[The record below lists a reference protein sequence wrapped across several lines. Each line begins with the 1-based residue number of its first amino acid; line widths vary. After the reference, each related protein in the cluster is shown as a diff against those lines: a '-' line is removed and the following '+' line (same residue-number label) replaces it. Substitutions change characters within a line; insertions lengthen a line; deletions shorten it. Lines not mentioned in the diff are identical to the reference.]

1 MDLFISLGH
10 RQCIEGKLQALKSK
24 NKEFCNSHEA
34 DNKNERSEVQTVHF
48 SASPYRARM
57 VPFSAVRQNAWSG
70 AKTHGTVLF
79 SLEQYVK
86 ILAKLLA
93 NKLHLVIGSVISETQ
108 SIFVKD
114 SQILDGIL
122 IVSEV
127 VDDARKSK
135 KEFLLFKVNFEK
147 SYDFVD
153 WGYLDVV
160 MGLVSFR
167 ALWRK
172 WIRECAWG

>member
-1 MDLFISLGH
+1 M
-10 RQCIEGKLQALKSK
+10 
-24 NKEFCNSHEA
+24 
-34 DNKNERSEVQTVHF
+34 
-48 SASPYRARM
+48 
-57 VPFSAVRQNAWSG
+57 
-70 AKTHGTVLF
+70 
-79 SLEQYVK
+79 
-86 ILAKLLA
+86 LA